1 MDKRQEAAELYKKI
15 IKLDTTRLSRP
26 YSINDVYGRAR
37 ETHQYVVACKIN
49 GLLYMRLNDMPSD
62 GKNFIKNLINNG
74 MLCGNNIIH
83 GFYKKTVNT
92 FIEVVP
98 LLKKSDELIRYVK
111 EQTSSTE
118 SYERIILMLKED
130 RNNVVD
136 NVIPFGRII
145 DSEDAFVCR
154 TQLLTEI
161 RRENKRNKE
170 EVVEEKTDNERLRD
184 LVMQIEA
191 MGWHVILELKKDA

>member
-1 MDKRQEAAELYKKI
+1 MDKIQEAAELYKKI

-37 ETHQYVVACKIN
+37 EIHQYVVACKIN

-74 MLCGNNIIH
+74 TLCGNNIIH

-111 EQTSSTE
+111 EKSSTE

-136 NVIPFGRII
+136 NVIPFGHIM
-145 DSEDAFVCR
+145 DSEDAFVRR

-170 EVVEEKTDNERLRD
+170 EVIEEKTDEERLCD

-191 MGWHVILELKKDA
+191 MGWHVTLELKK